1 MYCKRILL
9 LIAAVLF
16 VGSVFS
22 QNYNEKLLV
31 KYTDKELTQMQKE
44 NPKQFDVLNYFVT
57 EGFNVVD
64 MPDKP
69 IEYME
74 LAKVNPKTGQVDADY
89 QFTMADL
96 ESFNPFE
103 FNCMFDSGKS
113 MYYKVGNTGKLIIV
127 ESYFRLQNK
136 AENKKRVKNLNR

>member
-1 MYCKRILL
+1 MNCKRILL
-9 LIAAVLF
+9 LITAVLF

-31 KYTDKELTQMQKE
+31 KYTDEELSQMQKE
-44 NPKQFDVLNYFVT
+44 NSAQLDVLDYFVT
-57 EGFNVVD
+57 EGFNIVD

-74 LAKVNPKTGQVDADY
+74 LAKVNPKTGQVDSDY
-89 QFTMADL
+89 QITMADL
-96 ESFNPFE
+96 ESFNPMK

-127 ESYFRLQNK
+127 ESYFRMQNK
-136 AENKKRVKNLNR
+136 AKNKKRVKTLNR

>member
-1 MYCKRILL
+1 
-9 LIAAVLF
+9 LITAVLF
-16 VGSVFS
+16 VGSLFS

-31 KYTDKELTQMQKE
+31 KYTDKELSQMQKE
-44 NPKQFDVLNYFVT
+44 NPTQLDVLDYFVT
-57 EGFNVVD
+57 EGYTIVD

-69 IEYME
+69 IEYIE
-74 LAKVNPKTGQVDADY
+74 LAKVNPKTGQVDSDY
-89 QFTMADL
+89 QITMTDL

-103 FNCMFDSGKS
+103 FNCMFDSGKP

-136 AENKKRVKNLNR
+136 AENKKRIENLNR